1 MARVSRVTAN
11 LKEAGGKYGGLRTE
25 TVYEADLVRV
35 MLPHKQKPNT
45 ARGLL
50 RKYRGHIHRKLIALP
65 REI

>member
-1 MARVSRVTAN
+1 MARVLRVTAN